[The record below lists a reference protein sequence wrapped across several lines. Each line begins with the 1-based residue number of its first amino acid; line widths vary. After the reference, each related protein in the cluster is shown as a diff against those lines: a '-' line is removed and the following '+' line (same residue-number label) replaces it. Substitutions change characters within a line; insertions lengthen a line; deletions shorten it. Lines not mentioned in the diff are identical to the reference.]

1 MGHLLLPAAPGI
13 APETMYPPGMVCS
26 WCRSLLGLAAALPV
40 ACGEPRT
47 PPPPADTTVV
57 SVTTTAPLDPSVV
70 AAVSASAVAA
80 TSASAVASAA
90 GWRPHPASSDDFAD
104 LPPLPAHAG
113 RCDGAAPARS
123 GELGY
128 YAANP
133 VRAELARLRPRWT
146 QCYKTRL
153 KTSPSLAGRI
163 EVRFQIDR
171 QGRVCQASAVRA
183 TLPDEWLIECVV
195 RSLYSLRVSPPP
207 EPVTIVYP
215 LVFQPGATASE

>member
-1 MGHLLLPAAPGI
+1 
-13 APETMYPPGMVCS
+13 MVRS

-70 AAVSASAVAA
+70 AATSASAVAA
-80 TSASAVASAA
+80 TSSAA
-90 GWRPHPASSDDFAD
+90 GWHPRPARSDDFAD

-133 VRAELARLRPRWT
+133 VRTELARLRPRWT
-146 QCYKTRL
+146 QCYKSRL

-195 RSLYSLRVSPPP
+195 RSFYSVQVSPPP

-215 LVFQPGATASE
+215 IVFQPGTTPPE

>member
-1 MGHLLLPAAPGI
+1 MGHLLLPAAPGL
-13 APETMYPPGMVCS
+13 APGTVYPPGMLRS

-57 SVTTTAPLDPSVV
+57 SVTTTTPLDPSV
-70 AAVSASAVAA
+70 VAA
-80 TSASAVASAA
+80 TSASAVATTSASA
-90 GWRPHPASSDDFAD
+90 VGWRPLPARSDDFTD

-128 YAANP
+128 YAMDP
-133 VRAELARLRPRWT
+133 LRRELARLRSRWT

-171 QGRVCQASAVRA
+171 QGRVCQASAARS
-183 TLPDEWLIECVV
+183 TLPDDWVIECVV
-195 RSLYSLRVSPPP
+195 RSFYSVQVSPPSQI
-207 EPVTIVYP
+207 VTVTYP
-215 LVFQPGATASE
+215 IVFQPSATPSE

>member
-1 MGHLLLPAAPGI
+1 
-13 APETMYPPGMVCS
+13 MVRS

-47 PPPPADTTVV
+47 PPPSADTTVI
-57 SVTTTAPLDPSVV
+57 SVTTNAPLDPSVV
-70 AAVSASAVAA
+70 AAASASAVAA
-80 TSASAVASAA
+80 TSASAVASAT

-128 YAANP
+128 YAADP
-133 VRAELARLRPRWT
+133 LRVELSRLRSRWT

-171 QGRVCQASAVRA
+171 QGRVCQASAARA
-183 TLPDEWLIECVV
+183 TLPDDWLIECVV
-195 RSLYSLRVSPPP
+195 RSFYSVQVSPPSQI
-207 EPVTIVYP
+207 VTVTYP
-215 LVFQPGATASE
+215 IVFQPSTTPSE